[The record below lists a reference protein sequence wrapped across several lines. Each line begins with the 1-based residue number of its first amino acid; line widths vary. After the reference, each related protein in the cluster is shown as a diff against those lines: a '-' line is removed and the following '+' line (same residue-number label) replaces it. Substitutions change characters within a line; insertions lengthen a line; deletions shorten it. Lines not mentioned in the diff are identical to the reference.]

1 MKHHMTYFWIILCII
16 FIIIEAVTP
25 QLTTIWFAL
34 GSAASF
40 VLTLT
45 GKGYPIQLAAF
56 VAVSVIFLL
65 LTRPLAR
72 RLTKNGYVPTNADRL
87 IGEDA
92 VVTEEID
99 NLAASGTVKVGGQT
113 WNARSENG
121 DKIPTGETV
130 RIAEISGAKL
140 IVTKKPQ

>member
-1 MKHHMTYFWIILCII
+1 MTYFWIILCII

-40 VLTLT
+40 VLALL
-45 GKGYPIQLAAF
+45 GRGYPLQLAAF

-72 RLTKNGYVPTNADRL
+72 RLTKKDYVPTNADRL
-87 IGEDA
+87 IGEEA
-92 VVTEEID
+92 VVTEKID
-99 NLAASGTVKVGGQT
+99 NLTATGTVKINGQI
-113 WNARSENG
+113 WNARSQDGEE
-121 DKIPTGETV
+121 IPVGETV
-130 RIAEISGAKL
+130 RVTEISGAKL
-140 IVTKKPQ
+140 IVAKGGNE

>member
-1 MKHHMTYFWIILCII
+1 MTYFWIILCII

-40 VLTLT
+40 VLALL
-45 GKGYPIQLAAF
+45 GRGYPLQLAAF

-72 RLTKNGYVPTNADRL
+72 RLTKKDYVPTNADRL
-87 IGEDA
+87 IGEEA
-92 VVTEEID
+92 VVTEKID
-99 NLAASGTVKVGGQT
+99 NLTATGTVKINGQI
-113 WNARSENG
+113 WNARSQNG
-121 DKIPTGETV
+121 EEISVGETV
-130 RIAEISGAKL
+130 RVTEISGAKL
-140 IVTKKPQ
+140 IVAKGGNE